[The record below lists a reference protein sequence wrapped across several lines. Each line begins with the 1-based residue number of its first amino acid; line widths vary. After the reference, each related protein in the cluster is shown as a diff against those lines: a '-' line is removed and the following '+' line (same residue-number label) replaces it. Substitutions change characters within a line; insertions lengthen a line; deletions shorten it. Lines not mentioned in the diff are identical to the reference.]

1 MMKEFSFC
9 MNYSFNKTS
18 ASLSPLKISESIY
31 KLGQSSA
38 WVDGRCI
45 FNTSDAKNSS
55 ASVWVVCLL
64 VHLCVCVCVFDE
76 SYLLDLILTSFLLRS
91 WLPSLYQLKEGLGLP
106 TASHLSVNL
115 LPSRSH
121 WESMGFTFG
130 ADATDGENRQ
140 RVSRK
145 EMQVCPKDRESTHFF
160 LFNTAVV
167 SHRQQWAMLSLWFAL
182 I

>member
-1 MMKEFSFC
+1 

-64 VHLCVCVCVFDE
+64 VHLCVCVCVCVCVWWVLLVGFDFDVFPLAE
-76 SYLLDLILTSFLLRS
+76 LAAIFVPVEGGARVAHSFTLKCQPFTFQEPLRIHGLHLRS
-91 WLPSLYQLKEGLGLP
+91 WCYRWRKQTESEQKRNAGLP
-106 TASHLSVNL
+106 KGQRKH
-115 LPSRSH
+115 
-121 WESMGFTFG
+121 TF
-130 ADATDGENRQ
+130 
-140 RVSRK
+140 
-145 EMQVCPKDRESTHFF
+145 F
-160 LFNTAVV
+160 
-167 SHRQQWAMLSLWFAL
+167 SL
-182 I
+182 